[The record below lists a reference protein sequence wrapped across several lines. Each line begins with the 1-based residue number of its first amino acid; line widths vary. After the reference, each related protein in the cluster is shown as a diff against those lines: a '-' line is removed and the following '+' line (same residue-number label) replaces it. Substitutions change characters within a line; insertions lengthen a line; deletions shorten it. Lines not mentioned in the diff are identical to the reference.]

1 MSETTPQP
9 LLFRMGLTVG
19 QSIAGAANQVKEE
32 VLTQVEQEVTTIN
45 QQIEQEV
52 TAINQQIEQEVT
64 AINQQI
70 NDLPD
75 PVALSLVFGS

>member
-19 QSIAGAANQVKEE
+19 QSIAGVANQVKEE

-52 TAINQQIEQEVT
+52 TT
-64 AINQQI
+64 INQQI

>member
-1 MSETTPQP
+1 MSETAPQP
-9 LLFRMGLTVG
+9 LLYRMGLTVG
-19 QSIAGAANQVKEE
+19 QSIAGVANQVKEE

-45 QQIEQEV
+45 QQI
-52 TAINQQIEQEVT
+52 
-64 AINQQI
+64 

>member
-9 LLFRMGLTVG
+9 LLYRMGLTVG
-19 QSIAGAANQVKEE
+19 QSIAGVANQVKEE

-52 TAINQQIEQEVT
+52 TT
-64 AINQQI
+64 INQQI

>member
-1 MSETTPQP
+1 MSDTTPQP
-9 LLFRMGLTVG
+9 LLYRMGLTVG
-19 QSIAGAANQVKEE
+19 QSIAGVANQVKEE

-45 QQIEQEV
+45 QQI
-52 TAINQQIEQEVT
+52 
-64 AINQQI
+64 

>member
-9 LLFRMGLTVG
+9 LLYRMGLTVG
-19 QSIAGAANQVKEE
+19 QSIAGVANQVKEE

-45 QQIEQEV
+45 QQI
-52 TAINQQIEQEVT
+52 
-64 AINQQI
+64 

>member
-19 QSIAGAANQVKEE
+19 QSIAGVANQVKEE
-32 VLTQVEQEVTTIN
+32 ALTQVEQEVATIN

-52 TAINQQIEQEVT
+52 A

>member
-1 MSETTPQP
+1 MSETTHQP
-9 LLFRMGLTVG
+9 LLYRMGLTVG
-19 QSIAGAANQVKEE
+19 QSIAGVANQVKEE

-45 QQIEQEV
+45 QQI
-52 TAINQQIEQEVT
+52 
-64 AINQQI
+64 

>member
-9 LLFRMGLTVG
+9 LLYRMGLTVG
-19 QSIAGAANQVKEE
+19 QSIAGVANQVKEEVNQVKEE

-45 QQIEQEV
+45 QQI
-52 TAINQQIEQEVT
+52 
-64 AINQQI
+64 

>member
-9 LLFRMGLTVG
+9 LLYRMGLAVG
-19 QSIAGAANQVKEE
+19 QSIAGVANQVKEE

-52 TAINQQIEQEVT
+52 TT
-64 AINQQI
+64 INQQI

>member
-1 MSETTPQP
+1 MSDTTPQP

-19 QSIAGAANQVKEE
+19 QSIAGVANQVKEE

-45 QQIEQEV
+45 QQI
-52 TAINQQIEQEVT
+52 
-64 AINQQI
+64 

>member
-9 LLFRMGLTVG
+9 LLYRMGITVG
-19 QSIAGAANQVKEE
+19 QSIAGVANQVKEE
-32 VLTQVEQEVTTIN
+32 VLTQVEQEVIT
-45 QQIEQEV
+45 
-52 TAINQQIEQEVT
+52 
-64 AINQQI
+64 INQQI

>member
-9 LLFRMGLTVG
+9 LLYRMGLTVG
-19 QSIAGAANQVKEE
+19 QSIAGVANQVKEE
-32 VLTQVEQEVTTIN
+32 VLTQVEQEVIT
-45 QQIEQEV
+45 
-52 TAINQQIEQEVT
+52 
-64 AINQQI
+64 INQQI